1 MSKKIEIFK
10 EFRPTEDAY
19 WRSIILFGSNTA
31 SYKFALGMALLE
43 LIEKEQNAI
52 SLKDLSPI
60 FAKYICEHLK
70 VAPRQTTNNSSTF
83 LEACKN
89 YNENII
95 AKEQLLDITEKNA
108 FNYVLDKFPI
118 VNGGI
123 IPKPFYE
130 YDKRNK
136 RIILTDNS
144 FKLKEM
150 QYFNDLRNET
160 EARWKLVETAWELG
174 ISTNLLKVNY
184 SDDDN
189 SLYIDTSFRRK
200 NITSVRDALNGY
212 QKGFCFYCFDN
223 ITIDCDS
230 DNLCDIDHFFPH
242 TLQAQ
247 RPDINFDGVWNLV
260 LTCQDCNRGSN
271 GKFAKLPALKYL
283 ERLHTRN
290 EYLISSHHPLKET
303 LMLQTGRTESERIK
317 FLQDMYNFAKMS
329 LISVW
334 ETEEQREKVF

>member
-1 MSKKIEIFK
+1 MPKIEIFK
-10 EFRPTEDAY
+10 EFKPTEDAY
-19 WRSIILFGSNTA
+19 WRSIILYGNNTA
-31 SYKFALGMALLE
+31 SYKFALGMALLD
-43 LIEKEQNAI
+43 LIENEQNI
-52 SLKDLSPI
+52 VSLKDLSPI
-60 FAKYICEHLK
+60 FAKYICEHLN

-83 LEACKN
+83 LEACKK

-95 AKEQLLDITEKNA
+95 TTERLIDITEKNA

-118 VNGGI
+118 VNGRI

-136 RIILTDNS
+136 QIILTDNS
-144 FKLKEM
+144 FKLKGIK
-150 QYFNDLRNET
+150 YFNDLRKET

-174 ISTNLLKVNY
+174 ISTNLLQVNY
-184 SDDDN
+184 SKDN
-189 SLYIDTSFRRK
+189 YSLYIDTSFRRK

-230 DNLCDIDHFFPH
+230 EKLCDIDHFFPH
-242 TLQAQ
+242 ALQAQ

-260 LTCQDCNRGSN
+260 LTCQDCNRGNN

-290 EYLISSHHPLKET
+290 EYLISSHHPLRET
-303 LMLQTGRTESERIK
+303 LMLQTGSTEKERIK
-317 FLQDMYNFAKMS
+317 FLQEIYNFAKMNLVS
-329 LISVW
+329 EWSI
-334 ETEEQREKVF
+334 EEKREKGF